1 MEYLFLAIS
10 GVISALVNAL
20 HPRRGGVVRHV
31 VAFKL
36 DHLGDLITAAP
47 AISAIKR
54 RHPDAEL
61 TLVVG
66 SWCAELARSLSSVD
80 VVVVYDSPQFDRT
93 RAGGKEPAQRG
104 LRGAL
109 NRRRYDVAYGFRE
122 DPAVLG
128 FCLFGGCR
136 RRRDRGTVRI
146 GDRVRRIGAV
156 LRGRGDPGP
165 ESEFETNLRVVG
177 VAGGDAPALP
187 PLTVS
192 PDDVER
198 VREDVMGESL
208 NASRPLIV
216 IHPGAAWTY
225 RLWPVDRYSDLATRL
240 YSKHRGTIVV
250 TGSAEERALADRV
263 LAGGV
268 QGRSVAGDYDIG
280 RVAALL
286 SLADVYIGSDTGIT
300 LLAAAVGTP
309 VVALFGPGDPRRFG
323 HVGPYSIVLYHKQDC
338 SPCPQLDCDQDGA
351 CMKAITVD
359 EVAEAV
365 AVVLRAVD
373 NRTRSKGISK

>member
-1 MEYLFLAIS
+1 MEYLLLVMS
-10 GVISALVNAL
+10 SVVSALVNTL
-20 HPRRGGVVRHV
+20 HPRGGGVVRHV

-47 AISAIKR
+47 AISAVRR

-66 SWCAELARSLSSVD
+66 SWCAELARALFPVA
-80 VVVVYDSPQFDRT
+80 VVAVYDSPRFDRT
-93 RAGGKEPAQRG
+93 RAGGTEPAQRR
-104 LRGAL
+104 LRRAL
-109 NRRRYDVAYGFRE
+109 DRRRYDVAYGFRE
-122 DPAVLG
+122 DPAALG

-136 RRRDRGTVRI
+136 RRSDRGTVRI
-146 GDRVRRIGAV
+146 GDRVRRLGAV

-165 ESEFETNLRVVG
+165 QSEFETNLRI
-177 VAGGDAPALP
+177 AGAAVEDAPALP

-198 VREDVMGESL
+198 VREDILGESP

-216 IHPGAAWTY
+216 IHPGAAWAY
-225 RLWPVDRYSDLATRL
+225 RLWPVDRYNDLATRL
-240 YSKHRGTIVV
+240 CTKHQGTVVV
-250 TGSAEERALADRV
+250 TGSAEERELAGRV
-263 LAGGV
+263 LADGV
-268 QGRSVAGDYDIG
+268 QGRSVAGEYDIG

-300 LLAAAVGTP
+300 HLAAAVGTP

-323 HVGPYSIVLYHKQDC
+323 HIGPRDVVLYHKQDC
-338 SPCPQLDCDQDGA
+338 SPCPQTDCDQNGA

-365 AVVLRAVD
+365 AGVLRAVD
-373 NRTRSKGISK
+373 SRVHSGGSSK